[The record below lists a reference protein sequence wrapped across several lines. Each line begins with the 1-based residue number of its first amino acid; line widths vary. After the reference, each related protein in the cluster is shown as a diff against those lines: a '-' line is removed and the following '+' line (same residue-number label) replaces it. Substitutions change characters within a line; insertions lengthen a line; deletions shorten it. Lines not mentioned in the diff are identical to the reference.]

1 MIMELNNLLE
11 LIDEEIRGYENF
23 KVELKDRSGEL
34 AIDLKICAL
43 KTFREKVVAKAT
55 TPNGSTDVRGLTT

>member
-1 MIMELNNLLE
+1 MELNNVLE

-23 KVELKDRSGEL
+23 KLELNDRSGEL

-43 KTFREKVVAKAT
+43 KTFREKLSARSA
-55 TPNGSTDVRGLTT
+55 PIGSTDVHGTTT